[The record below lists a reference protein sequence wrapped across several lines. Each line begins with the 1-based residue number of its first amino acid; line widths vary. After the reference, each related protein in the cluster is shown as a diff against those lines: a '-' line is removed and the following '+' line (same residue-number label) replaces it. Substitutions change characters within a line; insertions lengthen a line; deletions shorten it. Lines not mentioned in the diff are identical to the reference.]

1 MFIKNLLVL
10 CLCIASTFHAFAQ
23 KDSVAVK
30 PAIPTDKPV
39 VIAKPTATPIEPAKP
54 VVEVAKKWYDILSF
68 KGYGI
73 FRYNRL
79 LETNPKLKCEQCDK
93 SIGENGGLAIRSA
106 RLEVSGNVHPR
117 VFVLLEADFT
127 ASPSATAINYAQL
140 KKAYVDIALDSKKE
154 FRVVIGQ
161 SIVPFG
167 YDNMLSTTKNIA
179 FDRSDAINSAA
190 PGEAEVSTMFYWTP
204 EKVRGIYS
212 DLSNLRGLGNN
223 YGVFGFGVYN
233 GQSFNKPEI
242 GNSLHVV
249 GRVSYPIALGEGQFI
264 EPSVQAYTGKYT
276 VASVTSGVKGINKT
290 FEYDDQRVAG
300 SVILYPKPFG
310 LIAEYIV
317 GTGPQYDPLTN
328 TIEQKPLK
336 GGYVTASYKTHVND
350 QVLVPY
356 ARYQFYEG
364 GKKHEL
370 DARSYKVS
378 DVEIGMEWLPYK
390 NIEFTAA
397 YMISDR
403 TFEDG
408 ALKSNHQMGNTLRL
422 QAQMMF

>member
-54 VVEVAKKWYDILSF
+54 VVEVAKKWYETLSF
-68 KGYGI
+68 KGYGQ

-79 LETNPKLKCEQCDK
+79 LETNPKLKCDQCDK
-93 SIGENGGLAIRSA
+93 ALGENGGLSIRRM

-117 VFVLLEADFT
+117 VAVYFETDFT
-127 ASPSATAINYAQL
+127 AAPSATTINYGQVN
-140 KKAYVDIALDSKKE
+140 KAYVDVALDAKKE
-154 FRVVIGQ
+154 FRVCIGQ
-161 SIVPFG
+161 MPLPFG
-167 YDNMLSTTKNIA
+167 YDNMLSSTKPVA
-179 FDRSDAINSAA
+179 FDRTDAINSAA
-190 PGEAEVSTMFYWTP
+190 PGEAEIATIGYWTP
-204 EKVRGIYS
+204 ENVRTIYN
-212 DLSNLRGLGNN
+212 DLTNSRGLGNS
-223 YGVFGFGVYN
+223 YGVVGFGVYN
-233 GQSFNKPEI
+233 GQGFNKPEI

-276 VASVTSGVKGINKT
+276 VASVTNGVKGTNK

-300 SVILYPKPFG
+300 TIVLYPKPFG
-310 LIAEYIV
+310 LVAEYIV

-378 DVEIGMEWLPYK
+378 DVEIGLEWLPYK